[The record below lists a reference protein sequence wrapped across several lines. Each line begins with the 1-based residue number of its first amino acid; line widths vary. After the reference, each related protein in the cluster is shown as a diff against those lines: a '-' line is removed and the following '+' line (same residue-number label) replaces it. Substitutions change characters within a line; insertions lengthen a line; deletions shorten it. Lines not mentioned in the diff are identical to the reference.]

1 MRRRRYVIAPVVL
14 AVLVVL
20 AVVGAQLRSD
30 APSRQSQSRP
40 RTATAVPAR
49 LLPTVLLAHRG
60 PAGKVDLAVVVGAR
74 AGRDGSV
81 LLLPTL
87 TAAETPSFD
96 PQLLADQLNL
106 GGQQLLQTTVANLL
120 GVRIDQ
126 VAVVETPTLVD
137 VLNAAGPLDVN
148 LRDPVEAQGR
158 AFPAGPQQ
166 LAPGDVATLLTT
178 PARTGELDHLVTVQ
192 AAFEGW
198 MRAVKRPD
206 VAAATTARVPALDT
220 LISAAQVPAKFSTL
234 PVDAVPADAG
244 ERYQVRVDAL
254 GPAMRAAYPDRLL
267 GVGGRRP
274 RVEILNGTETAG
286 LARQVAAVVVP
297 AGGQVVATTGNGPA
311 GGRPVTQVVYYRDEN
326 RPAAAA
332 LLAAL
337 GAGELVKQSRDF
349 GAFDVTILA
358 GADFKSAVGA

>member
-30 APSRQSQSRP
+30 APRRQSQSRP
-40 RTATAVPAR
+40 RTATAAPAR

-126 VAVVETPTLVD
+126 VAVVESPTLVD

-234 PVDAVPADAG
+234 PVDA
-244 ERYQVRVDAL
+244 L

-274 RVEILNGTETAG
+274 RVEILNGTGTAG